1 MGGITKKGRR
11 MLRTETQGHS
21 HHIRGFVI
29 KEGSTKIIG
38 QRVMYHVY
46 SFVV

>member
-1 MGGITKKGRR
+1 
-11 MLRTETQGHS
+11 
-21 HHIRGFVI
+21 VI

-46 SFVV
+46 SFVVWCFCFHNWVKCFL